1 MQNEPGHD
9 VQNHSLAKFFKLYT
23 LEAINLMITVY
34 LSIQLKKELSLLYT
48 NKIFSHTR
56 AMCSYKALR

>member
-1 MQNEPGHD
+1 MN
-9 VQNHSLAKFFKLYT
+9 LAMMYRTIASQFFFKLYT